1 MRISVEKLKT
11 AWRQVV
17 SVCPSRSPKEIF
29 QYVRLDLSDDGFSMH
44 ATDGEVYVQVGT
56 CDEPT
61 FSRLLPAKAFTR
73 LLDACGHDEIGFA
86 ESLIKCGSD
95 VWELQS
101 PDVEDWLFCGI
112 KDTGRTYE
120 VDCDSLKE
128 AIAISVLSVDTE
140 STRYALGGVLLEFM
154 DADTLALIAT
164 DGRRLSITEIDCDCE
179 GEPDNDVKPIVP
191 LKTLKTLLGLC
202 GTEGMLTFSYGTSG
216 GIVLHTSNATIHSPL
231 VSGRFPEWSRVVPTE
246 KQASFSITAGAIS
259 GVLKSAS
266 ITTSEESRGLHVTLS
281 EDGITCTSQAADVG
295 RSRVS
300 RQMLFESDAEMTIN
314 PDYLLPVLH
323 KLGDDCELTLDFI
336 KSDSPLVFSHDGG
349 FRYVLMPLAQ

>member
-1 MRISVEKLKT
+1 MKTSVEKLKT

-29 QYVRLDLSDDGFSMH
+29 QYVRFDLSDDGFALH

-61 FSRLLPAKAFTR
+61 FWRLLPAKAFTR
-73 LLDACGHDEIGFA
+73 LLDACGHEEIGFA
-86 ESLIKCGSD
+86 ESVIKCGDD

-101 PDVEDWLFCGI
+101 PNVEDWPFCGI
-112 KDTGRTYE
+112 AETGRAYE
-120 VDCDSLKE
+120 VDCDSMKE

-140 STRYALGGVLLEFM
+140 STRHALGGVLLDFIT
-154 DADTLALIAT
+154 ADTLALIAT
-164 DGRRLSITEIDCDCE
+164 DGRRMSITEIDCDCE

-191 LKTLKTLLGLC
+191 LKTLKTLSGLC
-202 GTEGMLTFSYGTSG
+202 GTDGTLKFAYGTTG
-216 GIVLHTSNATIHSPL
+216 GIVFRTANATIHSPL
-231 VSGRFPEWSRVVPTE
+231 VSGRFPEWQRVLPKDSSTQFVI
-246 KQASFSITAGAIS
+246 SAGAIS

-266 ITTSEESRGLHVTLS
+266 ITTSEESRGLHITLS

-300 RQMLFESDAEMTIN
+300 RNMLFEADAEMTIN

-323 KLGDDCELTLDFI
+323 KVGDDCELTLDFI
-336 KSDSPLVFSHDGG
+336 NAESPLVFSHDGG
-349 FRYVLMPLAQ
+349 FRYLLMPLTQ